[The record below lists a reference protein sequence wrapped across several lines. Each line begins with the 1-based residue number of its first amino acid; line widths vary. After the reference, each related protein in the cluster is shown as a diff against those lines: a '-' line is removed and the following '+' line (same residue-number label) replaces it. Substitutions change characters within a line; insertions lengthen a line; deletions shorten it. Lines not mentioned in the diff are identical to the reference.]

1 MAVPYVR
8 HDKLGTI
15 MKRLAIGVDVGGTN
29 TVTGLIDETGNI
41 VGQRTFKTRDYPVFE
56 EYAHQLVGEIEA
68 LRSLVPDAQI
78 AGIGIGAPNSNP
90 FTGFIEDPVN
100 IQWYDR
106 NADGS
111 RGMLLRHI
119 PLVSHLKQFYP
130 TLPIAIDNDANAAA
144 VGEMIYGGA
153 QGMRDFIEITLGTG
167 LGSGVVA
174 NGQLI
179 RGHGGMAGELG
190 HVILRPEGRVC
201 GCGRRGCLETYVS
214 ATGIVRTLME
224 VMADDLRPSQLRS
237 LPPERID
244 SRMIAEAA
252 QAGDPL
258 AQEAFE
264 RTGMLLG
271 EALANFV
278 AFSQPEAIFL
288 FGGLTAA
295 GQLLW
300 APVQR
305 SMEQHMMRN
314 YRGQV
319 KLLPSGLPRS
329 EAAILGAS
337 ALVWQELRH
346 PTARR

>member
-1 MAVPYVR
+1 
-8 HDKLGTI
+8 
-15 MKRLAIGVDVGGTN
+15 MKRLAIGIDIGGTN
-29 TVTGLIDETGNI
+29 TVLGLIGADGTI
-41 VGQRTFKTRDYPVFE
+41 VAQRTFSTREYPLFE
-56 EYAHQLVGEIEA
+56 EYARRLVDEIES
-68 LRSLVPDAQI
+68 LRAACPEAEI

-100 IQWYDR
+100 IRWYER
-106 NADGS
+106 KADGTQ
-111 RGMLLRHI
+111 GAQLRHI
-119 PLVSHLKQFYP
+119 PLVAHLKQFYP
-130 TLPIAIDNDANAAA
+130 TLPILIDNDANAAA

-167 LGSGVVA
+167 LGAGVVA

-190 HVILRPEGRVC
+190 HIVLRRGGRKC

-214 ATGIVRTLME
+214 ATGIVRTLLE
-224 VMADDLRPSQLRS
+224 IMADDLRPSTLRS
-237 LPPERID
+237 LPADRID

-264 RTGMLLG
+264 RTGELLG
-271 EALANFV
+271 EALADFV
-278 AFSQPEAIFL
+278 AFTQPEAIFL
-288 FGGLTAA
+288 FGGLAAA

-300 APVQR
+300 TPVQR
-305 SMEQHMMRN
+305 SMEHHMMRN
-314 YRGQV
+314 YQGKV

-337 ALVWQELRH
+337 ALVWQELLH
-346 PTARR
+346 PVA